1 MNSKTWKRTYL
12 LALILLLLTLVACG
26 GTNSTNTEEPAN
38 TEANTAENN
47 DAAANESEAEV
58 AEEPTAEPVAEPTDE
73 PTAEPVAEEPTA
85 EAEVVESD
93 NGLVLW
99 VYDDGRIGVLTELG
113 QQFEAEYGIPVTIEA
128 VDLGEI
134 RNQILLGAASGEG
147 PDMAIIPHDNL
158 GPMVENGV
166 VATVDLGDK
175 ADKYLS
181 NAIDGFT
188 YNGELYGLPLA
199 VENIGFF
206 RNTDLVPSAPT
217 TWDEVYAI
225 GKELVDSGQAD
236 AAIGLPDLGYNIY
249 PVYTSFGGYIFG
261 RDAAGSFTAEDIGIN
276 NEGMIAGLTWVQSLI
291 DDGLVSDT
299 IDWEAAHVLFETGRT
314 PFVMT
319 GPWAINRFQTAGVP
333 YAISAFPAAEAG
345 GEPGYP
351 FLGVQGIVFNA
362 NSDNL
367 LLAQTFAL
375 EVIATQEGMQAI
387 FDAEPRPSA
396 WASIFEAASDP
407 DTAGFNAAGVNA
419 QPMPSIPAMGFVW
432 DAWANAGT
440 LVATGELTPTDAL
453 NAAVEQIKAQVDGTQ

>member
-1 MNSKTWKRTYL
+1 MSNKAWRHTFL
-12 LALILLLLTLVACG
+12 LGLIVLLLTLVACG
-26 GTNSTNTEEPAN
+26 GTNNTPTEEAAN
-38 TEANTAENN
+38 TEANTTET
-47 DAAANESEAEV
+47 
-58 AEEPTAEPVAEPTDE
+58 EPTAEVAAEPTEE
-73 PTAEPVAEEPTA
+73 PAPVAEEPT
-85 EAEVVESD
+85 AEVVESD

-166 VATVDLGDK
+166 VATLDLGDK
-175 ADKYLS
+175 AAQYLP

-188 YNGELYGLPLA
+188 YDGELYGLPLA

-206 RNTDLVPSAPT
+206 RNTDLVPEAPT
-217 TWDEVYAI
+217 TWEEVYAI
-225 GKELVDSGQAD
+225 GQELVDSGQAD

-261 RDAAGSFTAEDIGIN
+261 RDAAGSFTPDDIGIN
-276 NEGMIAGLTWVQSLI
+276 NEGMIAGLAWVQSLI

-314 PFVMT
+314 PFVMS

-345 GEPGYP
+345 GESGYP

-375 EVIATQEGMQAI
+375 EVIATQEAMQAI

-407 DTAGFNAAGVNA
+407 DTAGFNEAGVNA

-453 NAAVEQIKAQVDGTQ
+453 NAAVEQIQAQVQGTE

>member
-1 MNSKTWKRTYL
+1 MRSKIWTYTL
-12 LALILLLLTLVACG
+12 WLGLFVLMLALVACG
-26 GTNSTNTEEPAN
+26 GSGNADPTDEPAN
-38 TEANTAENN
+38 TTNEN
-47 DAAANESEAEV
+47 DAAANEPTATSAPEV
-58 AEEPTAEPVAEPTDE
+58 EEPT
-73 PTAEPVAEEPTA
+73 
-85 EAEVVESD
+85 EAVPESD

-166 VATVDLGDK
+166 VAPVDLGDK
-175 ADKYLS
+175 VAQYLP

-188 YNGELYGLPLA
+188 YNGTLYGLPLA

-206 RNTDLVPSAPT
+206 RNTDLVPEAPT
-217 TWDEVYAI
+217 TWEEVYTI
-225 GKELVDSGQAD
+225 GKDLVESGEAD
-236 AAIGLPDLGYNIY
+236 AAIGLPDLGYNVY
-249 PVYTSFGGYIFG
+249 PVYTSYGGYIFG
-261 RDAAGSFTAEDIGIN
+261 RDANGSFTPDDIGMN
-276 NEGMIAGLTWVQSLI
+276 SEGMIAGLTWFQTLI
-291 DDGLVSDT
+291 DDGLVSST

-345 GEPGYP
+345 GEAGYP

-375 EVIATQEGMQAI
+375 EVIATSEGMQAI

-396 WASIFEAASDP
+396 WASIFNAAADP
-407 DTAGFNAAGVNA
+407 DTAGFNEAGVSA

-440 LVATGELTPTDAL
+440 LVATGELSPTDAL
-453 NAAVEQIKAQVDGTQ
+453 NAAVEQIQTQVEEGSQ